1 MPIDNNYVLER
12 LAAIEKRI
20 NDLQKIIENIP
31 KLRQLGALKAVIEQ
45 EQKDF
50 NSKLA
55 DLTARV
61 EKLEKK

>member
-1 MPIDNNYVLER
+1 MAIGENYILER
-12 LAAIEKRI
+12 IAAIEKRI

-31 KLRQLGALKAVIEQ
+31 KLRQLGALKAVFEQ
-45 EQKDF
+45 DLKDL
-50 NSKLA
+50 NSKTA